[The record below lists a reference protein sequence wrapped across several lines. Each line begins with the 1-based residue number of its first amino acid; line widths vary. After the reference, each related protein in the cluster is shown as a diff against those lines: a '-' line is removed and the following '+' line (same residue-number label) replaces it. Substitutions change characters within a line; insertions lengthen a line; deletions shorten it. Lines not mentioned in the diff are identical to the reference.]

1 MYCSLLLLLMATGSG
16 LGAQIPSGY
25 YNNAN
30 GKTGDELKTALHDI
44 ITGHTTINYS
54 QIWNAFWSTDNKGN
68 GVVWDMYSDIP
79 NGTPPYTFS
88 IGQNQCGEYVQ
99 EGDCYNREHSW
110 PQSWFGGDDQATPSR
125 DLHHVFPTD
134 GFVNAQRSNY
144 PFGEVN
150 TASWTSQNGSKL
162 GTCKSSLG
170 YVGIVF
176 EPIDEYKG
184 DFARAMMY
192 MSVRYYTEDDNWGTS
207 GMTNKSEIL
216 PWAIQMLLD
225 WNDNDPVSQKEI
237 DRNNVIYS
245 DYQHNR
251 NPFIDH
257 PEYARMIW
265 DPNWHGGGGVGAGD
279 YVKVTTEPTDW
290 SGDYLIVYE
299 NSGKAFNGAL
309 STLDAN
315 NNTISV
321 TISNNQIGSS
331 DETDAAI
338 FTIAPMTGGY
348 SIKSASGKYIG
359 YSATSNGLTASPTAL
374 LNTIS
379 LSNGSIII
387 KGTGTSTLQYN
398 SNADRFRYYGSTQN
412 AIQLYKKAE
421 TYSITLATVEHGSI
435 SANAEEASEGS
446 TITLTATPDEGYELD
461 YWTVTTAGGD
471 YVTVT
476 DNQFAM
482 PASNVMVSAVFSAAF
497 SQQYHLVTDANQLI
511 AGRTYLIV
519 NTQYGKALGKT
530 QNINNRSAASVGVDD
545 NVIASIGDAVC
556 ELVLGGQAG
565 AWTFKDGNVG
575 YLYAAGGGN
584 YLRTQSVLTNNGK
597 WAISITNGMASIV
610 SNGDVSQK
618 TIRFNPATN
627 NPIFSCYASGQKDIC
642 LFIRSEQYEHTENES
657 IAQMFPF
664 DKHVVRSGAT
674 LTVIGEANCSAPNH
688 LILEDGAQ
696 FIHNAGTVNATMRKN
711 IEGYVADGGWYTL
724 AFPMAN
730 PDLAQTNIL
739 TANYDLYAY
748 NEAAALEWV
757 NQKAHQDDFDFNS
770 GSGYLYAHN
779 PSFVVHVSGTLNSG
793 NYTETVDLSYGNSL
807 ANMRGFN
814 LLGNPT
820 AHDIGFTK
828 SGSVS
833 DGYYYLN
840 NSNAWVYE
848 TGNTVPVGRGF
859 LVKANAENQTV
870 TLNPQ
875 NRGESRE
882 NGQYLCLSIGEEKAY
897 VKLDEGV
904 SMPLVDFKGQH
915 ASFYLT
921 QGHERF
927 AMLVRDGAEA
937 LDLSFEARQSGTFT
951 LSADTQGLDL
961 DYLHLID
968 NLTGANVDLLT
979 PPAFGHPLSEG
990 EAQSGAELG
999 SDRPAT
1005 DSRTPAGVPPLRGG
1019 QGESKTPAGVPPLQR
1034 GQGGFNY
1041 TFTAKTTDYASRFR
1055 LVFSNDDAGED
1066 ACEPPFA
1073 YISNGNI
1080 VITADAGDATLQ
1092 IVDMMGRV
1100 IASYGGH
1107 TRYVTTNGMLAGVYV
1122 LRLING
1128 DKVRVQ
1134 KIVIE

>member
-1 MYCSLLLLLMATGSG
+1 MKRHFLYCSLLLLLMATGSG
-16 LGAQIPSGY
+16 LGAQISSGY

-110 PQSWFGGDDQATPSR
+110 PQSWFSGDDQATPSR

-170 YVGIVF
+170 YVGTVF

-225 WNDNDPVSQKEI
+225 WSDNDPVSQKEI

-265 DPNWHGGGGVGAGD
+265 DPNWHGGMGG
-279 YVKVTTEPTDW
+279 YEKVTSSEEITD
-290 SGDYLIVYE
+290 GDYLIVCE
-299 NSGKAFNGAL
+299 NNNVAFNGGL
-309 STLDAN
+309 TTLDAVGN
-315 NNTISV
+315 KIDV
-321 TISNNQIGSS
+321 TISGNIIESNAQ
-331 DETDAAI
+331 TDAAV
-338 FTIAPMTGGY
+338 FTITAKTGGY
-348 SIKSASGKYIG
+348 SIKSASGYYIG
-359 YSATSNGLTASPTAL
+359 NTSDANAL
-374 LNTIS
+374 KTSTTDTYVNTIS
-379 LSNGSIII
+379 IANG
-387 KGTGTSTLQYN
+387 
-398 SNADRFRYYGSTQN
+398 NADIVSSSSHLRFNPANNQTRFRYFKSSSYTGQQ
-412 AIQLYKKAE
+412 AVQLYKKIAV
-421 TYSITLATVEHGSI
+421 YSINLADVENGSI
-435 SANAEEASEGS
+435 SADTDTAIEG
-446 TITLTATPDEGYELD
+446 TIITLTATPVAGYELD
-461 YWTVTTAGGD
+461 YWTVTTADGSF
-471 YVTVT
+471 VTVA
-476 DNQFAM
+476 DNQFVM
-482 PASNVMVSAVFSAAF
+482 PAGNVTVSAVFAVAF

-511 AGRTYLIV
+511 AGRTYLMV
-519 NTQYGKALGKT
+519 NTQYGKALGTT
-530 QNINNRSAASVGVDD
+530 QNTNNRSAASVDVDD

-565 AWTFKDGNVG
+565 AWTFFDANWGNNGG

-584 YLRTQSVLTNNGK
+584 YLRTQSILTNNGK
-597 WAISITNGMASIV
+597 WAVSITNGMASIV

-618 TIRFNPATN
+618 TIRFNLATN

-642 LFIRSEQYEHTENES
+642 LFIRSEQYEHAENES
-657 IAQMFPF
+657 IAQIFPF
-664 DKHVVRSGAT
+664 DKHVVRSGVT

-748 NEAAALEWV
+748 DEAADLEWV

-779 PSFVVHVSGTLNSG
+779 PSFVMRMSGTLNSG

-875 NRGESRE
+875 KRGESRE

-968 NLTGANVDLLT
+968 NLTGADVDLL
-979 PPAFGHPLSEG
+979 E
-990 EAQSGAELG
+990 
-999 SDRPAT
+999 
-1005 DSRTPAGVPPLRGG
+1005 TPA
-1019 QGESKTPAGVPPLQR
+1019 
-1034 GQGGFNY
+1034 Y

-1055 LVFSNDDAGED
+1055 LVFSSEVAGEA

-1100 IASYGGH
+1100 IASYSGH
-1107 TRYVTTNGMLAGVYV
+1107 TRCVPTNGMPAGVCV
-1122 LRLING
+1122 LRLIGG
-1128 DKVRVQ
+1128 DSIRTQ
-1134 KIVIE
+1134 KMVVE

>member
-30 GKTGDELKTALHDI
+30 GKTGDELKTALHNI

-265 DPNWHGGGGVGAGD
+265 DPNWHGGMGG
-279 YVKVTTEPTDW
+279 YEKVTSSEEITD
-290 SGDYLIVYE
+290 GDYLIVCE
-299 NSGKAFNGAL
+299 NNNVAFNGGL
-309 STLDAN
+309 TTLDAIGN
-315 NNTISV
+315 KIDV
-321 TISNNQIGSS
+321 TISGNIIESNA
-331 DETDAAI
+331 ETDAAA
-338 FTIAPMTGGY
+338 FTITAKTGGY
-348 SIKSASGKYIG
+348 SIKSASGYYIG
-359 YSATSNGLTASPTAL
+359 NTSDANAL
-374 LNTIS
+374 KTSTTDTYVNTIS
-379 LSNGSIII
+379 IAG
-387 KGTGTSTLQYN
+387 GD
-398 SNADRFRYYGSTQN
+398 ADIVCSSSHLRFNPANNQTRFRYFKSSSYTSQQ
-412 AIQLYKKAE
+412 AVQLYKKIAV
-421 TYSITLATVEHGSI
+421 YSINLADVENGSI
-435 SANAEEASEGS
+435 SADTDTAIEG
-446 TITLTATPDEGYELD
+446 TIITLTATPDAGYELD
-461 YWTVTTAGGD
+461 YWTVTTADGSF
-471 YVTVT
+471 VTVA
-476 DNQFAM
+476 DNQFVM
-482 PASNVMVSAVFSAAF
+482 PAGNVTVSAVFAVAF

-511 AGRTYLIV
+511 AGRTYLMV
-519 NTQYGKALGKT
+519 NTQYGKALGTT
-530 QNINNRSAASVGVDD
+530 QNTNNRSAASVVVDD

-597 WAISITNGMASIV
+597 WAISITNGKASIV

-642 LFIRSEQYEHTENES
+642 LFIRSEQYEHAENES
-657 IAQMFPF
+657 IAQIFPF
-664 DKHVVRSGAT
+664 DKHVVRSGVT

-748 NEAAALEWV
+748 DEAADLEWV
-757 NQKAHQDDFDFNS
+757 NQKAYQDDFDFNS

-779 PSFVVHVSGTLNSG
+779 PSFVMRMSGTLNSG

-882 NGQYLCLSIGEEKAY
+882 NGQYLCISIGEEKAY

-968 NLTGANVDLLT
+968 NLTGADVDLLT

-1005 DSRTPAGVPPLRGG
+1005 DSRTPGG

-1055 LVFSNDDAGED
+1055 LVFSSEVAGEA

>member
-1 MYCSLLLLLMATGSG
+1 MKRHFLYCSLLLLLMATGSG

-30 GKTGDELKTALHDI
+30 GKTGDELKTALHNI
-44 ITGHTTINYS
+44 ITGHSTINYS

-150 TASWTSQNGSKL
+150 TVSWTSQNGSKL

-225 WNDNDPVSQKEI
+225 WSDNDPVSQKEI
-237 DRNNVIYS
+237 DRNNVIYN

-265 DPNWHGGGGVGAGD
+265 DPNWHGGMGG
-279 YVKVTTEPTDW
+279 YEKVTSSEEITD
-290 SGDYLIVYE
+290 GDYLIVCE
-299 NSGKAFNGAL
+299 NNNVAFDGGL
-309 STLDAN
+309 TTLDAIGN
-315 NNTISV
+315 KIDV
-321 TISNNQIGSS
+321 TISGNIIESNA
-331 DETDAAI
+331 ETDAAA
-338 FTIAPMTGGY
+338 FTITAKTGGY
-348 SIKSASGKYIG
+348 SIKSASGYYIG
-359 YSATSNGLTASPTAL
+359 NTSDANAL
-374 LNTIS
+374 KTSTTDTYVNTIS
-379 LSNGSIII
+379 IAG
-387 KGTGTSTLQYN
+387 GD
-398 SNADRFRYYGSTQN
+398 ADIVCSSSHLRFNPANNQTRFRYFKSSSYTSQQ
-412 AIQLYKKAE
+412 AVQLYKKIAV
-421 TYSITLATVEHGSI
+421 YSINLADVENGSI
-435 SANAEEASEGS
+435 SADTDTAIEG
-446 TITLTATPDEGYELD
+446 TIITLTATPVAGYELD
-461 YWTVTTAGGD
+461 YWTVTAADGSF
-471 YVTVT
+471 VTVA
-476 DNQFAM
+476 DNQFVM
-482 PASNVMVSAVFSAAF
+482 PAGNVTVSAVFAVAF

-511 AGRTYLIV
+511 AGRTYLMV
-519 NTQYGKALGKT
+519 NTQYGKALGTT
-530 QNINNRSAASVGVDD
+530 QNTNNRSAASVVVDD

-565 AWTFKDGNVG
+565 AWTFFDANWGNNGG

-597 WAISITNGMASIV
+597 WAVSITNGMASIV

-618 TIRFNPATN
+618 TIRFNLATN

-642 LFIRSEQYEHTENES
+642 LFIRSEQYEHAENES

-664 DKHVVRSGAT
+664 DKHVVRSGVT

-748 NEAAALEWV
+748 DEAAELEWV

-779 PSFVVHVSGTLNSG
+779 PSFVVRMSGTLNSG

-968 NLTGANVDLLT
+968 NLTGADVDLL
-979 PPAFGHPLSEG
+979 E
-990 EAQSGAELG
+990 
-999 SDRPAT
+999 
-1005 DSRTPAGVPPLRGG
+1005 TPA
-1019 QGESKTPAGVPPLQR
+1019 
-1034 GQGGFNY
+1034 Y

-1055 LVFSNDDAGED
+1055 LVFSSEVAGEA

-1100 IASYGGH
+1100 IASYSGH
-1107 TRYVTTNGMLAGVYV
+1107 TRCVPTNGMPAGVCV
-1122 LRLING
+1122 LRLIDG
-1128 DKVRVQ
+1128 DSIRTQ
-1134 KIVIE
+1134 KMVVE

>member
-1 MYCSLLLLLMATGSG
+1 MKRHFLYCSLLLLLMATGSG
-16 LGAQIPSGY
+16 LGAQISSGY

-110 PQSWFGGDDQATPSR
+110 PQSWFSGDDQATPSR

-170 YVGIVF
+170 YVGTVF

-225 WNDNDPVSQKEI
+225 WSDNDPVSQKEI

-265 DPNWHGGGGVGAGD
+265 DPNWHGGMGG
-279 YVKVTTEPTDW
+279 YEKVTSSEEITD
-290 SGDYLIVYE
+290 GDYLIVCE
-299 NSGKAFNGAL
+299 NNNVAFNGGL
-309 STLDAN
+309 TTLDAVGN
-315 NNTISV
+315 KIDV
-321 TISNNQIGSS
+321 TISGNIIESNAQ
-331 DETDAAI
+331 TDAAV
-338 FTIAPMTGGY
+338 FTITAKTGGY
-348 SIKSASGKYIG
+348 SIKSASGYYIG
-359 YSATSNGLTASPTAL
+359 NTSDANAL
-374 LNTIS
+374 KTSTTDTYVNTIS
-379 LSNGSIII
+379 IANG
-387 KGTGTSTLQYN
+387 
-398 SNADRFRYYGSTQN
+398 NADIVSSSSHLRFNPANNQTRFRYFKSSSYTGQQ
-412 AIQLYKKAE
+412 AVQLYKKIAV
-421 TYSITLATVEHGSI
+421 YSINLADVENGSI
-435 SANAEEASEGS
+435 SADTDTAIEG
-446 TITLTATPDEGYELD
+446 TIITLTATPVAGYELD
-461 YWTVTTAGGD
+461 YWAVTTADGSF
-471 YVTVT
+471 VTVA
-476 DNQFAM
+476 DNQFVM
-482 PASNVMVSAVFSAAF
+482 PAGNVMVSAVFSAAF

-511 AGRTYLIV
+511 AGRTYLMV
-519 NTQYGKALGKT
+519 NTQYGKALGTT
-530 QNINNRSAASVGVDD
+530 QNTNNRSAASVDVDD

-565 AWTFKDGNVG
+565 AWTFFDANWGNNGG

-584 YLRTQSVLTNNGK
+584 YLRTQSILTNNGK
-597 WAISITNGMASIV
+597 WAVSITNGMASIV

-618 TIRFNPATN
+618 TIRFNLATN

-642 LFIRSEQYEHTENES
+642 LFIRSEQYEHAENES
-657 IAQMFPF
+657 IAQIFPF
-664 DKHVVRSGAT
+664 DKHVVRSGVT

-748 NEAAALEWV
+748 DEAADLEWV

-779 PSFVVHVSGTLNSG
+779 PSFVMRMSGTLNSG

-968 NLTGANVDLLT
+968 NLTGADVDLL
-979 PPAFGHPLSEG
+979 E
-990 EAQSGAELG
+990 
-999 SDRPAT
+999 
-1005 DSRTPAGVPPLRGG
+1005 TPA
-1019 QGESKTPAGVPPLQR
+1019 
-1034 GQGGFNY
+1034 Y

-1055 LVFSNDDAGED
+1055 LVFSSEVAGEA

-1100 IASYGGH
+1100 IASYSGH
-1107 TRYVTTNGMLAGVYV
+1107 TRCVPTNGMPAGVCV
-1122 LRLING
+1122 LRLIGG
-1128 DKVRVQ
+1128 DSIRTQ
-1134 KIVIE
+1134 KMVVE

>member
-150 TASWTSQNGSKL
+150 TVSWTSQNGSKL

-225 WNDNDPVSQKEI
+225 WSDNDPVSQKEI
-237 DRNNVIYS
+237 DRNNVIYN

-265 DPNWHGGGGVGAGD
+265 DPNWHGGMGG
-279 YVKVTTEPTDW
+279 YEKVTSSEEITD
-290 SGDYLIVYE
+290 GDYLIVCE
-299 NSGKAFNGAL
+299 NNNVAFDGGL
-309 STLDAN
+309 TTLDAIGN
-315 NNTISV
+315 KIDV
-321 TISNNQIGSS
+321 TISGNIIESNA
-331 DETDAAI
+331 ETDAAA
-338 FTIAPMTGGY
+338 FTITAKTGGY
-348 SIKSASGKYIG
+348 SIKSASGYYIG
-359 YSATSNGLTASPTAL
+359 NTSDANAL
-374 LNTIS
+374 KTSTTDTYVNTIS
-379 LSNGSIII
+379 IAG
-387 KGTGTSTLQYN
+387 GD
-398 SNADRFRYYGSTQN
+398 ADIVCSSSHLRFNPANNQTRFRYFKSSSYTSQQ
-412 AIQLYKKAE
+412 AVQLYKKIAV
-421 TYSITLATVEHGSI
+421 YSINLADVENGSI
-435 SANAEEASEGS
+435 SADTDTAIEG
-446 TITLTATPDEGYELD
+446 TIITLTATPVAGYELD
-461 YWTVTTAGGD
+461 YWTVTAADGSF
-471 YVTVT
+471 VTVA
-476 DNQFAM
+476 DNQFVM
-482 PASNVMVSAVFSAAF
+482 PAGNVTVSAVFAVAF

-511 AGRTYLIV
+511 AGRTYLMV
-519 NTQYGKALGKT
+519 NTQYGKALGTT
-530 QNINNRSAASVGVDD
+530 QNTNNRSAASVVVDD

-565 AWTFKDGNVG
+565 AWTFFDANWGNNGG

-597 WAISITNGMASIV
+597 WAVSITNGMASIV

-618 TIRFNPATN
+618 TIRFNLATN

-642 LFIRSEQYEHTENES
+642 LFIRSEQYEHAENES

-664 DKHVVRSGAT
+664 DKHVVRSGVT

-748 NEAAALEWV
+748 DEAAELEWV

-779 PSFVVHVSGTLNSG
+779 PSFVVRMSGTLNSG

-968 NLTGANVDLLT
+968 NLTGADVDLL
-979 PPAFGHPLSEG
+979 E
-990 EAQSGAELG
+990 
-999 SDRPAT
+999 
-1005 DSRTPAGVPPLRGG
+1005 TPA
-1019 QGESKTPAGVPPLQR
+1019 
-1034 GQGGFNY
+1034 Y

-1055 LVFSNDDAGED
+1055 LVFSSEVAGEA

-1100 IASYGGH
+1100 IASYSGH

>member
-1 MYCSLLLLLMATGSG
+1 MKRHFLYCSLLLLLMATGSG

-30 GKTGDELKTALHDI
+30 GKTGDELKTALHNI
-44 ITGHTTINYS
+44 ITGHSTINYS

-150 TASWTSQNGSKL
+150 TVSWTSQNGSKL

-225 WNDNDPVSQKEI
+225 WSDNDPVSQKEI
-237 DRNNVIYS
+237 DRNNVIYN

-265 DPNWHGGGGVGAGD
+265 DPNWHGGMGG
-279 YVKVTTEPTDW
+279 YEKVTSSEEITD
-290 SGDYLIVYE
+290 GDYLIVCE
-299 NSGKAFNGAL
+299 NNNVAFDGGL
-309 STLDAN
+309 TTLDAIGN
-315 NNTISV
+315 KIDV
-321 TISNNQIGSS
+321 TISGNIIESNAQ
-331 DETDAAI
+331 TDAAV
-338 FTIAPMTGGY
+338 FTITAKTGGY
-348 SIKSASGKYIG
+348 SIKSASGYYIG
-359 YSATSNGLTASPTAL
+359 NTSDANAL
-374 LNTIS
+374 KTSTTDTYVNTIS
-379 LSNGSIII
+379 IVG
-387 KGTGTSTLQYN
+387 G
-398 SNADRFRYYGSTQN
+398 NADIVCSSSHLRFNPANNQTRFRYFKSSSYTSQQ
-412 AIQLYKKAE
+412 AVQLYKKIAV
-421 TYSITLATVEHGSI
+421 YSINLADVENGSI
-435 SANAEEASEGS
+435 SADTDTAIEG
-446 TITLTATPDEGYELD
+446 TIITLTATPVAGYELD
-461 YWTVTTAGGD
+461 YWTVTAADGSF
-471 YVTVT
+471 VTVA
-476 DNQFAM
+476 DNQFVM
-482 PASNVMVSAVFSAAF
+482 PAGNVTVSAVFAVAF

-511 AGRTYLIV
+511 AGRTYLMV
-519 NTQYGKALGKT
+519 NTQYGKALGTT
-530 QNINNRSAASVGVDD
+530 QNTNNRSAASVVVDD

-565 AWTFKDGNVG
+565 AWTFFDANWGNNGG

-597 WAISITNGMASIV
+597 WAVSITNGMASIV

-618 TIRFNPATN
+618 TIRFNLATN

-642 LFIRSEQYEHTENES
+642 LFIRSEQYEHAENES

-664 DKHVVRSGAT
+664 DKHVVRSGVT

-748 NEAAALEWV
+748 DEAAELEWV

-779 PSFVVHVSGTLNSG
+779 PSFVVRMSGTLNSG

-968 NLTGANVDLLT
+968 NLTGADVDLL
-979 PPAFGHPLSEG
+979 E
-990 EAQSGAELG
+990 
-999 SDRPAT
+999 
-1005 DSRTPAGVPPLRGG
+1005 TPA
-1019 QGESKTPAGVPPLQR
+1019 
-1034 GQGGFNY
+1034 Y

-1055 LVFSNDDAGED
+1055 LVFSSEVAGEA

-1100 IASYGGH
+1100 IASYSGH

>member
-1 MYCSLLLLLMATGSG
+1 MKRHFLYCSLLLLLMAIGSG

-170 YVGIVF
+170 YVGTVF

-225 WNDNDPVSQKEI
+225 WSDNDPVSQKEI

-265 DPNWHGGGGVGAGD
+265 DPNWHGGMGG
-279 YVKVTTEPTDW
+279 YEKVTSSEEITD
-290 SGDYLIVYE
+290 GDYLIVCE
-299 NSGKAFNGAL
+299 NNNVAFNGGL
-309 STLDAN
+309 TTLDAVGN
-315 NNTISV
+315 KIDV
-321 TISNNQIGSS
+321 TISGNIIESNAQ
-331 DETDAAI
+331 TDSAV
-338 FTIAPMTGGY
+338 FTITAKTGGY
-348 SIKSASGKYIG
+348 SIKSASGYYIG
-359 YSATSNGLTASPTAL
+359 NTSDANAL
-374 LNTIS
+374 KTSTTDTYVNTIS
-379 LSNGSIII
+379 IAG
-387 KGTGTSTLQYN
+387 GD
-398 SNADRFRYYGSTQN
+398 ADIVCSSSHLRFNPANNQTRFRYFKSSSYTGQQ
-412 AIQLYKKAE
+412 AVQLYKKIAV
-421 TYSITLATVEHGSI
+421 YSINLADVENGSI
-435 SANAEEASEGS
+435 SADTDTAIEG
-446 TITLTATPDEGYELD
+446 TIITLTATPVAGYELD
-461 YWTVTTAGGD
+461 YWTVTTADGSF
-471 YVTVT
+471 VTVA
-476 DNQFAM
+476 DNQFVM
-482 PASNVMVSAVFSAAF
+482 PAGNVTVSAVFAVAF

-511 AGRTYLIV
+511 AGRTYLMV
-519 NTQYGKALGKT
+519 NTQYGKALGTT
-530 QNINNRSAASVGVDD
+530 QNTNNRSAASVVVDD

-565 AWTFKDGNVG
+565 AWTFFDANWGNNGG

-597 WAISITNGMASIV
+597 WAVSITNGMASIV

-618 TIRFNPATN
+618 TIRFNLATN

-642 LFIRSEQYEHTENES
+642 LFIRSEQYEHAENES

-664 DKHVVRSGAT
+664 DKHVVRSGVT

-748 NEAAALEWV
+748 NEAADLEWV

-779 PSFVVHVSGTLNSG
+779 PSFVVRMSGTLNSG

-968 NLTGANVDLLT
+968 NLTGADVDLL
-979 PPAFGHPLSEG
+979 E
-990 EAQSGAELG
+990 
-999 SDRPAT
+999 
-1005 DSRTPAGVPPLRGG
+1005 TPA
-1019 QGESKTPAGVPPLQR
+1019 
-1034 GQGGFNY
+1034 Y

-1055 LVFSNDDAGED
+1055 LVFSAGDAGEA

-1100 IASYGGH
+1100 IASYSGH
-1107 TRYVTTNGMLAGVYV
+1107 TRCVPTNGMPAGVCV
-1122 LRLING
+1122 LRLIDG

>member
-1 MYCSLLLLLMATGSG
+1 MYCSLLLLLMAIGSG

-170 YVGIVF
+170 YVGTVF

-225 WNDNDPVSQKEI
+225 WSDNDPVSQKEI

-265 DPNWHGGGGVGAGD
+265 DPNWHGGMGG
-279 YVKVTTEPTDW
+279 YEKVTSSEEITD
-290 SGDYLIVYE
+290 GDYLIVCE
-299 NSGKAFNGAL
+299 NNNVAFNGGL
-309 STLDAN
+309 TTLDAVGN
-315 NNTISV
+315 KIDV
-321 TISNNQIGSS
+321 TISGNIIESNAQ
-331 DETDAAI
+331 TDSAV
-338 FTIAPMTGGY
+338 FTITAKTGGY
-348 SIKSASGKYIG
+348 SIKSASGYYIG
-359 YSATSNGLTASPTAL
+359 NTSDANAL
-374 LNTIS
+374 KTSTTDTYVNTIS
-379 LSNGSIII
+379 IAG
-387 KGTGTSTLQYN
+387 GD
-398 SNADRFRYYGSTQN
+398 ADIVCSSSHLRFNPANNQTRFRYFKSSSYTGQQ
-412 AIQLYKKAE
+412 AVQLYKKIAV
-421 TYSITLATVEHGSI
+421 YSINLADVENGSI
-435 SANAEEASEGS
+435 SADTDTAIEG
-446 TITLTATPDEGYELD
+446 TIITLTATPVAGYELD
-461 YWTVTTAGGD
+461 YWTVTTADGSF
-471 YVTVT
+471 VTVA
-476 DNQFAM
+476 DNQFVM
-482 PASNVMVSAVFSAAF
+482 PAGNVTVSAVFAVAF

-511 AGRTYLIV
+511 AGRTYLMV
-519 NTQYGKALGKT
+519 NTQYGKALGTT
-530 QNINNRSAASVGVDD
+530 QNTNNRSAASVVVDD

-565 AWTFKDGNVG
+565 AWTFFDANWGNNGG

-597 WAISITNGMASIV
+597 WAVSITNGMASIV

-618 TIRFNPATN
+618 TIRFNLATN

-642 LFIRSEQYEHTENES
+642 LFIRSEQYEHAENES

-664 DKHVVRSGAT
+664 DKHVVRSGVT

-748 NEAAALEWV
+748 NEAADLEWV

-779 PSFVVHVSGTLNSG
+779 PSFVVRMSGTLNSG

-968 NLTGANVDLLT
+968 NLTGADVDLL
-979 PPAFGHPLSEG
+979 E
-990 EAQSGAELG
+990 
-999 SDRPAT
+999 
-1005 DSRTPAGVPPLRGG
+1005 TPA
-1019 QGESKTPAGVPPLQR
+1019 
-1034 GQGGFNY
+1034 Y

-1055 LVFSNDDAGED
+1055 LVFSAGDAGEA

-1100 IASYGGH
+1100 IASYSGH
-1107 TRYVTTNGMLAGVYV
+1107 TRCVPTNGMPAGVCV
-1122 LRLING
+1122 LRLIDG

>member
-16 LGAQIPSGY
+16 LGAQISSGY

-110 PQSWFGGDDQATPSR
+110 PQSWFSGDDQATPSR

-170 YVGIVF
+170 YVGTVF

-225 WNDNDPVSQKEI
+225 WSDNDPVSQKEI

-265 DPNWHGGGGVGAGD
+265 DPNWHGGMGG
-279 YVKVTTEPTDW
+279 YEKVTSSEEITD
-290 SGDYLIVYE
+290 GDYLIVCE
-299 NSGKAFNGAL
+299 NNNVAFNGGL
-309 STLDAN
+309 TTLDAVGN
-315 NNTISV
+315 KIDV
-321 TISNNQIGSS
+321 TISGNIIESNAQ
-331 DETDAAI
+331 TDAAV
-338 FTIAPMTGGY
+338 FTITAKTGGY
-348 SIKSASGKYIG
+348 SIKSASGYYIG
-359 YSATSNGLTASPTAL
+359 NTSDANAL
-374 LNTIS
+374 KTSTTDTYVNTIS
-379 LSNGSIII
+379 IANG
-387 KGTGTSTLQYN
+387 
-398 SNADRFRYYGSTQN
+398 NADIVSSSSHLRFNPANNQTRFRFFKSSSYTGQQ
-412 AIQLYKKAE
+412 AVQLYKKIAV
-421 TYSITLATVEHGSI
+421 YSINLADVENGSI
-435 SANAEEASEGS
+435 SADTDTAIEG
-446 TITLTATPDEGYELD
+446 TIITLTATPVAGYELD
-461 YWTVTTAGGD
+461 YWTVTAADGSF
-471 YVTVT
+471 VTVA
-476 DNQFAM
+476 DNQFVM
-482 PASNVMVSAVFSAAF
+482 PAGNVMVSAVFSAAF

-511 AGRTYLIV
+511 AGRTYLMV
-519 NTQYGKALGKT
+519 NTQYGKALGTT
-530 QNINNRSAASVGVDD
+530 QNTNNRSAASVDVDD

-565 AWTFKDGNVG
+565 AWTFFDANWGNNGG

-584 YLRTQSVLTNNGK
+584 YLRTQSILTNNGK
-597 WAISITNGMASIV
+597 WAVSITNGMASIV

-618 TIRFNPATN
+618 TIRFNLATN

-642 LFIRSEQYEHTENES
+642 LFIRSEQYEHAENES
-657 IAQMFPF
+657 IAQIFPF
-664 DKHVVRSGAT
+664 DKHVVRSGVT

-748 NEAAALEWV
+748 DEAADLEWV

-779 PSFVVHVSGTLNSG
+779 PSFVMRMSGTLNSG

-968 NLTGANVDLLT
+968 NLTGADVDLL
-979 PPAFGHPLSEG
+979 E
-990 EAQSGAELG
+990 
-999 SDRPAT
+999 
-1005 DSRTPAGVPPLRGG
+1005 TPA
-1019 QGESKTPAGVPPLQR
+1019 
-1034 GQGGFNY
+1034 Y

-1055 LVFSNDDAGED
+1055 LVFSSEVAGEA

-1100 IASYGGH
+1100 IASYSGH
-1107 TRYVTTNGMLAGVYV
+1107 TRCVPTNGMPAGVCV
-1122 LRLING
+1122 LRLIGG
-1128 DKVRVQ
+1128 DSIRTQ
-1134 KIVIE
+1134 KMVVE

>member
-1 MYCSLLLLLMATGSG
+1 MKKLQLFSLLLMLACFVPQAARAEYYGIKVAGVSVTSDNCNNITGSRIFTHENYIFDNNYFTFDSYYSKISYDPSTKTLTLRNIKIDCKNNEYAIYNESCDG
-16 LGAQIPSGY
+16 LTIVFED
-25 YNNAN
+25 YNKIRSDYASALRLNAN
-30 GKTGDELKTALHDI
+30 
-44 ITGHTTINYS
+44 TTIKS
-54 QIWNAFWSTDNKGN
+54 ASGI
-68 GVVWDMYSDIP
+68 
-79 NGTPPYTFS
+79 
-88 IGQNQCGEYVQ
+88 IG
-99 EGDCYNREHSW
+99 
-110 PQSWFGGDDQATPSR
+110 
-125 DLHHVFPTD
+125 
-134 GFVNAQRSNY
+134 
-144 PFGEVN
+144 
-150 TASWTSQNGSKL
+150 GSKL
-162 GTCKSSLG
+162 YTE
-170 YVGIVF
+170 I
-176 EPIDEYKG
+176 KG
-184 DFARAMMY
+184 DEKDAITIFNGARLVI
-192 MSVRYYTEDDNWGTS
+192 SD
-207 GMTNKSEIL
+207 
-216 PWAIQMLLD
+216 IQMKISAFVTPYD
-225 WNDNDPVSQKEI
+225 ASTAIVSKSGREEV
-237 DRNNVIYS
+237 VI
-245 DYQHNR
+245 
-251 NPFIDH
+251 
-257 PEYARMIW
+257 
-265 DPNWHGGGGVGAGD
+265 
-279 YVKVTTEPTDW
+279 TD
-290 SGDYLIVYE
+290 GDYLIVCE
-299 NSGKAFNGAL
+299 NNNVAFNGGL
-309 STLDAN
+309 TTLDAIGN
-315 NNTISV
+315 KIDV
-321 TISNNQIGSS
+321 TISGNIIESNA
-331 DETDAAI
+331 ETDAAA
-338 FTIAPMTGGY
+338 FTITAKTGGY
-348 SIKSASGKYIG
+348 SIKSASGYYIG
-359 YSATSNGLTASPTAL
+359 NTSDANAL
-374 LNTIS
+374 KTSTTDTYVNTIS
-379 LSNGSIII
+379 IAG
-387 KGTGTSTLQYN
+387 GD
-398 SNADRFRYYGSTQN
+398 ADIVCSSSHLRFNPANNQTRFRFFKSSSYTGQQ
-412 AIQLYKKAE
+412 AVQLYKKIAV
-421 TYSITLATVEHGSI
+421 YSINLADVENGSI
-435 SANAEEASEGS
+435 SADTDTAIEG
-446 TITLTATPDEGYELD
+446 TIITLTATPVAGYELD
-461 YWTVTTAGGD
+461 YWTVTTADGSF
-471 YVTVT
+471 VTVA

-511 AGRTYLIV
+511 AGRTYLMV
-519 NTQYGKALGKT
+519 NTQYGKALGTT
-530 QNINNRSAASVGVDD
+530 QNINNRSAASVDVDD

-597 WAISITNGMASIV
+597 WAISITNGKASIV

-618 TIRFNPATN
+618 TIRFNLATN

-642 LFIRSEQYEHTENES
+642 LFIRSEQYEHAENES
-657 IAQMFPF
+657 IAQIFPF

-748 NEAAALEWV
+748 NEAADLEWV

-779 PSFVVHVSGTLNSG
+779 PSFVMRMSGTLNSG

-968 NLTGANVDLLT
+968 NLTGADVDLL
-979 PPAFGHPLSEG
+979 E
-990 EAQSGAELG
+990 
-999 SDRPAT
+999 
-1005 DSRTPAGVPPLRGG
+1005 TPA
-1019 QGESKTPAGVPPLQR
+1019 
-1034 GQGGFNY
+1034 Y

-1055 LVFSNDDAGED
+1055 LVFSSDDAGEA

-1092 IVDMMGRV
+1092 IVDMIGRV
-1100 IASYGGH
+1100 IASYSGH
-1107 TRYVTTNGMLAGVYV
+1107 TRCVPTNGMPAGVCV
-1122 LRLING
+1122 LRLIDG

>member
-110 PQSWFGGDDQATPSR
+110 PQSWFSGDDQATPSR

-170 YVGIVF
+170 YVGTVF

-225 WNDNDPVSQKEI
+225 WSDNDPVSQKEI

-265 DPNWHGGGGVGAGD
+265 DPNWHGGMGG
-279 YVKVTTEPTDW
+279 YEKVTSSEEITD
-290 SGDYLIVYE
+290 GDYLIVCE
-299 NSGKAFNGAL
+299 NNNVAFNGGL
-309 STLDAN
+309 TTLDAVGN
-315 NNTISV
+315 KIDV
-321 TISNNQIGSS
+321 TISGNIIESNAQ
-331 DETDAAI
+331 TDAAV
-338 FTIAPMTGGY
+338 FTITAKTGGY
-348 SIKSASGKYIG
+348 SIKSASGYYIG
-359 YSATSNGLTASPTAL
+359 NTSDANAL
-374 LNTIS
+374 KTSTTDTYVNTIS
-379 LSNGSIII
+379 IVG
-387 KGTGTSTLQYN
+387 GD
-398 SNADRFRYYGSTQN
+398 ADIVCSSSHLRFNPANNQTRFRFFKSSSYTGQQ
-412 AIQLYKKAE
+412 AVQLYKKIAV
-421 TYSITLATVEHGSI
+421 YSINLADVENGSI
-435 SANAEEASEGS
+435 SADTDTAIEG
-446 TITLTATPDEGYELD
+446 TIITLTATPDAGYELD
-461 YWTVTTAGGD
+461 YWTVTTADGSF
-471 YVTVT
+471 VTVA
-476 DNQFAM
+476 DNQFVM
-482 PASNVMVSAVFSAAF
+482 PAGNVMVSAVFSAAF

-511 AGRTYLIV
+511 AGRTYLMV
-519 NTQYGKALGKT
+519 NTQYGKALGTT
-530 QNINNRSAASVGVDD
+530 QNTNNRSAASVVVDD

-565 AWTFKDGNVG
+565 AWTFFDASWGNNGG

-597 WAISITNGMASIV
+597 WAVSITNGKASIV

-627 NPIFSCYASGQKDIC
+627 NLIFSCYASGQKDIC
-642 LFIRSEQYEHTENES
+642 LFIRSEQYEHAENES
-657 IAQMFPF
+657 IAQIFTF
-664 DKHVVRSGAT
+664 DKHIVRSGVT

-748 NEAAALEWV
+748 DEAADLEWV

-779 PSFVVHVSGTLNSG
+779 PSFVMRMSGTLNSG

-968 NLTGANVDLLT
+968 NLTGADVDLL
-979 PPAFGHPLSEG
+979 E
-990 EAQSGAELG
+990 
-999 SDRPAT
+999 
-1005 DSRTPAGVPPLRGG
+1005 TPA
-1019 QGESKTPAGVPPLQR
+1019 
-1034 GQGGFNY
+1034 Y

-1055 LVFSNDDAGED
+1055 LVFSSEVAGEA

-1073 YISNGNI
+1073 YINNGNI

>member
-225 WNDNDPVSQKEI
+225 WSDNDPVSQKEI

-265 DPNWHGGGGVGAGD
+265 DPNWHGGMGG
-279 YVKVTTEPTDW
+279 YEKVTSSEEITD
-290 SGDYLIVYE
+290 GDYLIVCE
-299 NSGKAFNGAL
+299 NNNVAFNGGL
-309 STLDAN
+309 TTLDAVGN
-315 NNTISV
+315 KIDV
-321 TISNNQIGSS
+321 TISGNIIESNAQ
-331 DETDAAI
+331 TDAAV
-338 FTIAPMTGGY
+338 FTITAKTGGY
-348 SIKSASGKYIG
+348 SIKSASGYYIG
-359 YSATSNGLTASPTAL
+359 NTSDANAL
-374 LNTIS
+374 KTSTTDTYVNTIS
-379 LSNGSIII
+379 IANG
-387 KGTGTSTLQYN
+387 
-398 SNADRFRYYGSTQN
+398 NADIVSSSSHLRFNPANNQTRFRYFKSSSYTGQQ
-412 AIQLYKKAE
+412 AVQLYKKIAV
-421 TYSITLATVEHGSI
+421 YSINLADVENGSI
-435 SANAEEASEGS
+435 SADTDTAIEG
-446 TITLTATPDEGYELD
+446 TIITLTATPVAGYELD
-461 YWTVTTAGGD
+461 YWTVTAADGSF
-471 YVTVT
+471 VTVA
-476 DNQFAM
+476 DNQFVM
-482 PASNVMVSAVFSAAF
+482 PAGNVTGSAVFAVAF

-511 AGRTYLIV
+511 AGRTYLMV
-519 NTQYGKALGKT
+519 NTQYGKALGTT
-530 QNINNRSAASVGVDD
+530 QNTNNRSAASVDVDD

-565 AWTFKDGNVG
+565 AWTFFDANWGNNGG

-597 WAISITNGMASIV
+597 WAVSITNGMASIV

-618 TIRFNPATN
+618 TIRFNPTTN

-642 LFIRSEQYEHTENES
+642 LFIRSEQYEHAENES
-657 IAQMFPF
+657 IAQIFPF
-664 DKHVVRSGAT
+664 DKHVVRSGVT

-748 NEAAALEWV
+748 DEAADLEWV

-779 PSFVVHVSGTLNSG
+779 PSFVVRMSGTLNSG

-968 NLTGANVDLLT
+968 NLTGADVDLL
-979 PPAFGHPLSEG
+979 E
-990 EAQSGAELG
+990 
-999 SDRPAT
+999 
-1005 DSRTPAGVPPLRGG
+1005 TPA
-1019 QGESKTPAGVPPLQR
+1019 
-1034 GQGGFNY
+1034 Y

-1055 LVFSNDDAGED
+1055 LVFSSEVAGEA

-1100 IASYGGH
+1100 IASYSGH
-1107 TRYVTTNGMLAGVYV
+1107 TRCVPTNGMPAGVYV
-1122 LRLING
+1122 LRLIDG
-1128 DKVRVQ
+1128 DSIRTQ
-1134 KIVIE
+1134 KMVVE

>member
-1 MYCSLLLLLMATGSG
+1 MKRHFLYCSLLLLLMATGSG
-16 LGAQIPSGY
+16 LGAQISSGY

-68 GVVWDMYSDIP
+68 CVVWDIYSDIP

-110 PQSWFGGDDQATPSR
+110 PQSWFSGDDQATPSR

-170 YVGIVF
+170 YVGTVF

-225 WNDNDPVSQKEI
+225 WSDNDPVSQKEI

-265 DPNWHGGGGVGAGD
+265 DPNWHGGMGG
-279 YVKVTTEPTDW
+279 YEKVTSSEEITD
-290 SGDYLIVYE
+290 GDYLIVCE
-299 NSGKAFNGAL
+299 NNNVAFNGGL
-309 STLDAN
+309 TTLDAVGN
-315 NNTISV
+315 KIDV
-321 TISNNQIGSS
+321 TISGNIIESNAQ
-331 DETDAAI
+331 TDAAV
-338 FTIAPMTGGY
+338 FTITAKTGGY
-348 SIKSASGKYIG
+348 SIKSASGYYIG
-359 YSATSNGLTASPTAL
+359 NTSDANAL
-374 LNTIS
+374 KTSTTDTYVNTIS
-379 LSNGSIII
+379 IANG
-387 KGTGTSTLQYN
+387 
-398 SNADRFRYYGSTQN
+398 NADIVSSSSHLRFNPANNQTRFRFFKSSSYTGQQ
-412 AIQLYKKAE
+412 AVQLYKKIAV
-421 TYSITLATVEHGSI
+421 YSINLADVENGSI
-435 SANAEEASEGS
+435 SADTDTAIEG
-446 TITLTATPDEGYELD
+446 TIITLTATPVAGYELD
-461 YWTVTTAGGD
+461 YWTVTAADGSF
-471 YVTVT
+471 VTVA
-476 DNQFAM
+476 DNQFVM
-482 PASNVMVSAVFSAAF
+482 PAGNVMVSAVFSAAF

-511 AGRTYLIV
+511 AGRTYLMV
-519 NTQYGKALGKT
+519 NTQYGKALGTT
-530 QNINNRSAASVGVDD
+530 QNTNNRSAASVDVDD

-565 AWTFKDGNVG
+565 AWTFFDANWGNNGG

-584 YLRTQSVLTNNGK
+584 YLRTQSILTNNGK
-597 WAISITNGMASIV
+597 WAVSITNGMASIV

-618 TIRFNPATN
+618 TIRFNLATN

-642 LFIRSEQYEHTENES
+642 LFIRSEQYEHAENES
-657 IAQMFPF
+657 IAQIFPF
-664 DKHVVRSGAT
+664 DKHVVRSGVT

-748 NEAAALEWV
+748 DEAADLEWV

-779 PSFVVHVSGTLNSG
+779 PSFVMRMSGTLNSG

-968 NLTGANVDLLT
+968 NLTGADVDLL
-979 PPAFGHPLSEG
+979 E
-990 EAQSGAELG
+990 
-999 SDRPAT
+999 
-1005 DSRTPAGVPPLRGG
+1005 TPA
-1019 QGESKTPAGVPPLQR
+1019 
-1034 GQGGFNY
+1034 Y

-1055 LVFSNDDAGED
+1055 LVFSSEVAGEA

-1100 IASYGGH
+1100 IASYSGH
-1107 TRYVTTNGMLAGVYV
+1107 TRCVPTNGMPAGVCV
-1122 LRLING
+1122 LRLIGG
-1128 DKVRVQ
+1128 DSIRTQ
-1134 KIVIE
+1134 KMVVE